1 MIKTVIFDI
10 GNVLADFA
18 WEPFFRKFGFS
29 EAVFEKL
36 AKATV
41 KSPQWH
47 EFDRGGLSHEE
58 IIEAFISNDPEIEE
72 EIRMVFQN
80 VNGIVTKR
88 DYAVKW
94 IEHLKRKGFQV
105 LYLSNFAEITKIQCA
120 DSLEFISYTD
130 GGLMS
135 YELQLV
141 KPDSAFYQALIDKYD
156 LDPKECVFVDDS
168 LVNVEAAAAMG
179 FQVVHA
185 KEHEQVLEALKELGV
200 PSYR

>member
-18 WEPFFRKFGFS
+18 WEPFYRKFGFS
-29 EAVFEKL
+29 EEVFEKL
-36 AKATV
+36 ANATV

-58 IIEAFISNDPEIEE
+58 IIEAFISNDPDVEA

-94 IEHLKRKGFQV
+94 IKHLKREGFQV
-105 LYLSNFAEITKIQCA
+105 LYLSNFAEITKIQCEDA
-120 DSLEFISYTD
+120 LEFMAYTD

-141 KPDSAFYQALIDKYD
+141 KPNPAFYQALIDKYD
-156 LDPKECVFVDDS
+156 LNPAECVFVDD
-168 LVNVEAAAAMG
+168 LLANVEAAAGMG

-185 KEHEQVLEALKELGV
+185 KEHSQVLEALSQLGV
-200 PSYR
+200 PSY